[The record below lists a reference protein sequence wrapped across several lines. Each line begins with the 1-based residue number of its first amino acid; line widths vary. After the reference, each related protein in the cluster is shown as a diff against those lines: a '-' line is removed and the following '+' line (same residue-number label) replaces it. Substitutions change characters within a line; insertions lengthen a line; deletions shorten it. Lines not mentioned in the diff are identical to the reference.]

1 MNKKA
6 DAAGADPPI
15 IVLSGPD
22 RGSVQNLRKTSMETR
37 SAIASLYSL
46 FTSIPGFLI
55 TSYQHFPEKNGPLLH
70 VDISCKDNSPFGR
83 IRAVMEH
90 RKKNKT
96 GTIAET
102 IELEIITAGSII
114 KVRGMARINQLSES
128 VLSKVDIQ
136 LPSVYTGREGVLFG
150 SARMAQESGETF
162 DRLNRSEEIERKK
175 CELESKRKLM
185 ENGIAVLNK
194 QYEHRRREK
203 VLVGPDLITRS

>member
-1 MNKKA
+1 
-6 DAAGADPPI
+6 
-15 IVLSGPD
+15 
-22 RGSVQNLRKTSMETR
+22 
-37 SAIASLYSL
+37 
-46 FTSIPGFLI
+46 
-55 TSYQHFPEKNGPLLH
+55 
-70 VDISCKDNSPFGR
+70 
-83 IRAVMEH
+83 VMEH